1 MVVSNKYAQAKQK
14 ILSAFKDSEILSVMQ
29 LKDGFLFSIKPK
41 QMNDYVLD
49 GFFKV
54 TNAGSIK
61 EYSPV
66 TDPEEFKFAMSH
78 VIYSKKNR

>member
-1 MVVSNKYAQAKQK
+1 MVKYAEAKHK
-14 ILSAFKDSEILSVMQ
+14 ILSKFKNSELLCSMQ

-41 QMNDYVLD
+41 STDDYVLD

-54 TNAGSIK
+54 TNAGAIE

-66 TDPEEFKFAMSH
+66 MNPEEFKESFKHIIES
-78 VIYSKKNR
+78 

>member
-1 MVVSNKYAQAKQK
+1 MVISNKYLQSKQK
-14 ILSAFKDSEILSVMQ
+14 ILAKFKDSEILCAMQ

-41 QMNDYVLD
+41 KTNDYVLD

-54 TNAGSIK
+54 TNDGVIE

-66 TDPEEFKFAMSH
+66 MNPEEFKFAMGH
-78 VIYSKKNR
+78 VIYSKNK